1 MKTYPILKDDG
12 TMRGFEI
19 TSAWVTFRPLYKILR
34 SIDGVTDVHRQHFNE
49 DHIIFNYYGEPFLV
63 NEPFGDNS
71 RYWVG
76 PKDPDT
82 SQHDMTPIQNAFQ
95 RYNGPMVCILSR
107 IINAIKGQQNNP
119 PDPRSAGR

>member
-34 SIDGVTDVHRQHFNE
+34 SIDGVTDVRRQRFNE
-49 DHIIFNYYGEPFLV
+49 DHLVFNYYGEPFLV

-71 RYWVG
+71 RYWIG
-76 PKDPDT
+76 PKDPDN
-82 SQHDMTPIQNAFQ
+82 SQHDMNPIHKAFQ
-95 RYNGPMVCILSR
+95 QYRSPVARLIYKIVNIM
-107 IINAIKGQQNNP
+107 KGQPANTA
-119 PDPRSAGR
+119 DR